1 MNTSMDSID
10 YRPPL
15 VEEAAVVASDPRI
28 IILQPEGCLD
38 AASSSTFLLEVER
51 ALEQRA
57 GAVII
62 DLLRVEAVRQEGIH
76 ALLTAMQ
83 WAAQQ
88 NQALSICA
96 MSMATRTALASE
108 WDGYWLAHMGQ
119 RVDCYQQE
127 FEKFLQSSSWARQQ
141 ADTASAIAPNARFIN
156 YATAE
161 TDLHTQQTA

>member
-1 MNTSMDSID
+1 MNTSMDPID

-38 AASSSTFLLEVER
+38 AASSSTFLAEVEQ

-62 DLLRVEAVRQEGIH
+62 DLLRVEAVRKEGIQ

-83 WAAQQ
+83 WAAKQ

-96 MSMATRTALASE
+96 MSMATRSALASE

-119 RVDCYQQE
+119 RVDYYQQE
-127 FEKFLQSSSWARQQ
+127 FEQFLQSSSWARQQ
-141 ADTASAIAPNARFIN
+141 TDTAQAIAPNSKFIN
-156 YATAE
+156 YTIAE
-161 TDLHTQQTA
+161 TEIHTQQTA